1 MRGKTFLEHV
11 VGCTNLKTLGDFI
24 SPQKK
29 HFFLLHVFSQ
39 DTFCSVTFI
48 GVLQS
53 HHTFI
58 YTCSDTPS
66 SSNTGAYVYARA
78 DPERR
83 LHKWEW
89 TGQHMTKA
97 RGVCLRGCGRS
108 TAWAAASPARRS
120 ERWTNHSLRSDTYVC
135 FYFMWGVGGWWGGAR
150 ATSGPS
156 TLHLHLHPLRP
167 RSTFPLIRLRSAGSS

>member
-11 VGCTNLKTLGDFI
+11 VGCTNLKILGDFI

-58 YTCSDTPS
+58 YTRSNTPS
-66 SSNTGAYVYARA
+66 SSNTGAYVYASA

-83 LHKWEW
+83 LHK
-89 TGQHMTKA
+89 
-97 RGVCLRGCGRS
+97 
-108 TAWAAASPARRS
+108 
-120 ERWTNHSLRSDTYVC
+120 
-135 FYFMWGVGGWWGGAR
+135 
-150 ATSGPS
+150 
-156 TLHLHLHPLRP
+156 
-167 RSTFPLIRLRSAGSS
+167 